1 MPNKTVFKNTVFED
15 KTRPPI
21 KKENVYCNSKR
32 NFRAYNEKKNNIQYG
47 CIWIEQ
53 NVECQ
58 RSIWWGGQWFR
69 TRYFWTV
76 EVVFYTG
83 YNSLVRWSE

>member
-32 NFRAYNEKKNNIQYG
+32 NFRAYNEKKKQYT
-47 CIWIEQ
+47 IWMYM
-53 NVECQ
+53 NRAKC
-58 RSIWWGGQWFR
+58 
-69 TRYFWTV
+69 
-76 EVVFYTG
+76 
-83 YNSLVRWSE
+83 